1 MQFLMKNLFKYPM
14 TYTIAL
20 LIIYS
25 VYDYFEHIGRRG
37 STFEEHPIYWL
48 WFSSAAVLSFI
59 LVVMLV
65 KKGVEKLINQKLV
78 IIEVLSIG
86 IWLALYIKLLGPL
99 INKLFW
105 PFEDLYFSFRF
116 GPFFIILTAYFVI
129 RMIVNLVTGKK
140 VLYSN

>member
-1 MQFLMKNLFKYPM
+1 MKNLFKYPM

-25 VYDYFEHIGRRG
+25 VYDYFEHISRRG